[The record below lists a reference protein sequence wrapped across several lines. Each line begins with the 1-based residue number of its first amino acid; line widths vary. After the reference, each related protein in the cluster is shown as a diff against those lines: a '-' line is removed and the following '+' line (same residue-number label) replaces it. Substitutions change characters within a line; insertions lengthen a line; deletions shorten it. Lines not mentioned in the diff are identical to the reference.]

1 MKKKN
6 KGAGTEF
13 SAATVSKALALGFA
27 LTSVSA
33 CSAVDR
39 LNNIGE
45 PPKLA
50 PVNNPAPQLT
60 YQPVTMPTE
69 QAPGGLH
76 QANSLWT
83 PGSRS
88 FFHDP
93 RASHVGDIIT
103 IDISIADAAKLSDTT
118 SRSRTNSD
126 NANLTNFF
134 GLETKLPTLGMDPT
148 NLVNMGSTTSNV
160 GAGSIDRSEA
170 INLTLAGIVTQVLP
184 NGNLVV
190 SGHQQVRVNSEM
202 RDLQIGGIVRTEDI
216 TGENTVNLA
225 QIAEARVSYGGQ
237 GQITDVQQ
245 PRYGSQ
251 LMDVVLPF

>member
-1 MKKKN
+1 MKKN
-6 KGAGTEF
+6 DTAQFTRD
-13 SAATVSKALALGFA
+13 AARTIGLALALGSIA
-27 LTSVSA
+27 A

-39 LNNIGE
+39 VNNIGE
-45 PPKLA
+45 APKMA
-50 PVNNPAPQLT
+50 PVANPAPLLT

-69 QAPGGLH
+69 QAPGGLR

-103 IDISIADAAKLSDTT
+103 IDISIADAAKLSNTT
-118 SRSRTNSD
+118 SRTRANSD

-134 GLETKLPTLGMDPT
+134 GLETKLPTWGMDPT
-148 NLVNMGSTTSNV
+148 NLVNMGSSTSNV

-190 SGHQQVRVNSEM
+190 SGHQQVRVNNEM

-216 TGENTVNLA
+216 TGDNTINLA

-251 LMDVVLPF
+251 LFDILMPF